1 MTTVAGATM
10 DWLLETALA
19 PDADDEVI
27 RPLYEAA
34 ARCELMLPCCAE
46 CDLPLEL
53 EQQVCDRCGCQQRHW
68 VPVEPIGVVHSS
80 TLMHRREA
88 GLVRAEHP
96 YPIVDVE
103 LTSGH
108 RIVMTTAAPCHSA
121 PPIGAAVRIG
131 YRRLGHVAIPAI
143 DTWED
148 NT

>member
-1 MTTVAGATM
+1 MTTAAHTTT
-10 DWLLETALA
+10 DWLIEMALA
-19 PDADDEVI
+19 PDADDQLI
-27 RPLYEAA
+27 RPLYQAA
-34 ARCELMLPCCAE
+34 AEGELRLPYCAD
-46 CDLPLEL
+46 CGLPLEL
-53 EQQVCDRCGCQQRHW
+53 EQQVCDRCGCRQRHW

-88 GLVRAEHP
+88 GLIRAEHP

-108 RIVMTTAAPCHSA
+108 RIVMTTTAPRRRA
-121 PPIGAAVRIG
+121 PSIGAAVRIG